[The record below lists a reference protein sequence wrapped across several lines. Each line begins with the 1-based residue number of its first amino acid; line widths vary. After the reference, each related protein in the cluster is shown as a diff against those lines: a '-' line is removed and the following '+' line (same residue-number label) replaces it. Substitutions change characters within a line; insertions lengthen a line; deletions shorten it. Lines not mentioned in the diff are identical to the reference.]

1 MTRISIRLLTV
12 TYTLSIALLVAL
24 AIVSIYNQVPI
35 AVLTRDPTVVGNVHP
50 FTGVLSNLG
59 VLLWCSSAA
68 ICLFSGV
75 VLLHTPRTKGGWFL
89 ICSALL
95 TLGLLFDD
103 FFLFH
108 EYLAQHYL
116 GISEKAVYVFEMGVT
131 AAYLLIFRRV
141 ILQSEYAVLYLA
153 LVFFAIS
160 VVIDVRFTKW
170 LGAWIFLVEDGAK
183 FLGLVS
189 WCNYYARVSYQ
200 FLANCSGVL
209 PNASMSRALK
219 RAAHAG
225 VREIFTQMSPFPGRG
240 RSSSSP

>member
-1 MTRISIRLLTV
+1 MARISIRLLTV
-12 TYTLSIALLVAL
+12 NYIPSTALLVAL
-24 AIVSIYNQVPI
+24 AIASIYKQIPI
-35 AVLTRDPTVVGNVHP
+35 GVLTRDPAAVASVHP

-75 VLLHTPRTKGGWFL
+75 VLHHTPRTKGCWFL

-108 EYLAQHYL
+108 DFLARRYL
-116 GISEKAVYVFEMGVT
+116 GLSEKFVYIFLVGVT

-141 ILQSEYAVLYLA
+141 ILQSEYAVLCLA

-160 VVIDVRFTKW
+160 VAIDTIFERW
-170 LGAWIFLVEDGAK
+170 LWWQRLGDWIYLVEDGAK
-183 FLGLVS
+183 FLGLTS
-189 WCNYYARVSYQ
+189 WCSYYARVSYQ
-200 FLANCSGVL
+200 FLIGRPGVL
-209 PNASMSRALK
+209 PNQGLEPRRLLK
-219 RAAHAG
+219 RAAHA
-225 VREIFTQMSPFPGRG
+225 RR
-240 RSSSSP
+240 

>member
-12 TYTLSIALLVAL
+12 TYVPSTALLVAL
-24 AIVSIYNQVPI
+24 LIASIYKQIPI
-35 AVLTRDPTVVGNVHP
+35 GVLTRDPAAVANVHP

-75 VLLHTPRTKGGWFL
+75 VLHHTPWTKRCWFL

-108 EYLAQHYL
+108 EVLAQRYL
-116 GISEKAVYVFEMGVT
+116 GLGEKVVYVFLGGVT

-141 ILQSEYAVLYLA
+141 ILQSEYAVLCLA

-160 VVIDVRFTKW
+160 VAIDTLFPRW
-170 LGAWIFLVEDGAK
+170 LGDWIFLVEDGAK
-183 FLGLVS
+183 FLGLAS
-189 WCNYYARVSYQ
+189 WCSYYARVSYQ
-200 FLANCSGVL
+200 FLIGRPSVW
-209 PNASMSRALK
+209 PNQGLEPTR
-219 RAAHAG
+219 
-225 VREIFTQMSPFPGRG
+225 
-240 RSSSSP
+240 